1 MTHLNPITTK
11 VVGRVVFKPEATLHI
26 GIGGWGVRR
35 EILKTSDRRLIIP
48 ASTWKGAFR
57 QIGEKIAK
65 KLPLQGLEKI
75 AVDGYVENEKGITYE
90 IKDEAHEKFVK
101 ALRGEGVF
109 FGLTKSDI
117 TKLLLQLD
125 YTQDE
130 IEKIVK
136 EDEEGKEQGEGW
148 KKDAEE
154 ALGKEALGKILTLYC
169 PITRL
174 FGNTT
179 IAGKLRFIDTITP
192 STLHIKPGVGIDR
205 RSGTAKE
212 DQLYFLEAASVD
224 SNITLRFVADN
235 IEPRKTDSILLGS
248 ILNYVEKL
256 GLQIGARKSTG
267 MGDLTMVEAEFYLVE
282 LSKDKEGK
290 GLANPFK
297 FGNKMDL
304 KQFLAWL
311 GTE

>member
-1 MTHLNPITTK
+1 MTHLNPLTTK
-11 VVGRVVFKPEATLHI
+11 VVGRILFKPEATLHI

-35 EILKTSDRRLIIP
+35 EILKTSDGRLIIP

-57 QIGEKIAK
+57 QIGEKVAK

-75 AVDGYVENEKGITYE
+75 AVDGYIENDKGITYE
-90 IKDEAHEKFVK
+90 IKDEDREKFVK
-101 ALRGEGVF
+101 ALRGEGGF
-109 FGLTKSDI
+109 FGLTKSEI
-117 TKLLLQLD
+117 TQLLLQLD

-136 EDEEGKEQGEGW
+136 EGEEGKEQEEGQ

-154 ALGKEALGKILTLYC
+154 ALGKILALYC

-192 STLHIKPGVGIDR
+192 FTLHIKPGVGIDR

-235 IEPRKTDSILLGS
+235 IEPHKTDSTLLGS
-248 ILNYVEKL
+248 ILKYVEKL

-267 MGDLTMVEAEFYLVE
+267 MGDLTMVKTEFYLVE
-282 LSKDKEGK
+282 LSKDREGK
-290 GLANPFK
+290 GLANPLK
-297 FGNKMDL
+297 FGNKMNL
-304 KQFLAWL
+304 KQFLEWL
-311 GTE
+311 GVG

>member
-1 MTHLNPITTK
+1 MTHLNPLTTK
-11 VVGRVVFKPEATLHI
+11 LAGRILFKPEATLHI

-35 EILKTSDRRLIIP
+35 EILKTSDGRIIIP

-57 QIGEKIAK
+57 QIGEKVAK
-65 KLPLQGLEKI
+65 NLPLQGLEKI
-75 AVDGYVENEKGITYE
+75 AVDGYLENDKGITYKIE
-90 IKDEAHEKFVK
+90 GEDREKFVK
-101 ALRGEGVF
+101 ALRGEGDF

-117 TKLLLQLD
+117 AKLLLQLD

-136 EDEEGKEQGEGW
+136 EGEEGEEQEEGR
-148 KKDAEE
+148 KKGAEE
-154 ALGKEALGKILTLYC
+154 ALGKILALYC

-192 STLHIKPGVGIDR
+192 FTLHIKPGVGIDR

-212 DQLYFLEAASVD
+212 DQLYFIEAASVD

-248 ILNYVEKL
+248 ILKYVEKL

-267 MGDLTMVEAEFYLVE
+267 MGDLTMVEAEFYLVK
-282 LSKDKEGK
+282 LSEDKEGK

-297 FGNKMDL
+297 FGNKMGL

-311 GTE
+311 GIG